1 MDSSSRAG
9 NHGPRAEY
17 GSAGRSCWPRLACGC
32 GSHKT
37 QNGYTGRREDMR
49 IDAERDYIHKCEAS
63 IALSCRI
70 GANSAT
76 PVLSHAPAPT
86 AAPA

>member
-1 MDSSSRAG
+1 MDSSSRTG

-49 IDAERDYIHKCEAS
+49 IDAERDYIHKR
-63 IALSCRI
+63 LQ
-70 GANSAT
+70 
-76 PVLSHAPAPT
+76 
-86 AAPA
+86 